1 MIQDRMN
8 VYQNAF
14 NTWMEATQE
23 PSSPPQVHTARTPK
37 KWTNQAVQ
45 AEVPQAAQASVQR
58 LQAMSAKIKGVKTE
72 LVEEM
77 AQRHS

>member
-23 PSSPPQVHTARTPK
+23 PSSPPQVLTARTPK
-37 KWTNQAVQ
+37 KSTNQVVQ
-45 AEVPQAAQASVQR
+45 VPQAAQASVQR

-72 LVEEM
+72 LVEQM
-77 AQRHS
+77 QHS